1 MPSPTTQTATQTD
14 WYKVSN
20 VDDVAS
26 PALLVYPERVEEN
39 IRRMIRIA
47 GDVDRL
53 RPHMKTNKL
62 PEVIRMQMAQ
72 GIMKYKCAT
81 IAEAE
86 VAAMCAAADVLLAYQ
101 PVGPNVQRLVQL
113 VKKFPR
119 TKFSALVDDEGAILA
134 LSRAATAAGVT
145 LDLYL
150 DLDCG
155 MHRTGVAPGPKA
167 VELYR
172 RLSQSPGLHA
182 AGLHVYDGHIRDSDV
197 SRRAASCDEA
207 FSQLEAVRKQLVDS
221 GVAVPAI
228 VAGGT
233 PTFPIHAK
241 RAGVQCS
248 PGTSVFWDLGYET
261 LLPDMDFLPAVL
273 VLTRV
278 ISKPSASI
286 LCLDLGHKAIASEGP
301 HPRVELL
308 ELPDARAIGHSE
320 EHLTIETTRAAEFP
334 VGSPLYGIPWHI
346 CPTVALHQEAVV
358 VRDGRAAERWQVVA
372 RARMIT
378 I

>member
-1 MPSPTTQTATQTD
+1 MATPTTATAARTD

-20 VDDVAS
+20 VDDVSS

-39 IRRMIRIA
+39 IRRMIEIA
-47 GDVDRL
+47 GDVNRL

-86 VAAMCAAADVLLAYQ
+86 VAAACSVPDVMLAYQ
-101 PVGPNVQRLVQL
+101 PVGPNVRRLVHL
-113 VKKFPR
+113 VQKFPATR
-119 TKFSALVDDEGAILA
+119 FSALVDDAGAVKA
-134 LSRAATAAGVT
+134 LSQAASAAGVT
-145 LDLYL
+145 IDLFV

-155 MHRTGVAPGPKA
+155 MHRTGIAPGRDA
-167 VELYR
+167 VELYQLVAR
-172 RLSQSPGLHA
+172 SPGLRA

-197 SRRAASCDEA
+197 SRRAVACDQA
-207 FSQLEAVRKQLVDS
+207 FSQLEAVRQQLVDA
-221 GVAVPAI
+221 GVEVPVI

-233 PTFPIHAK
+233 PTFPIHAR
-241 RAGVQCS
+241 RAGVECS
-248 PGTSVFWDLGYET
+248 PGTSVFWDLGYDT

-278 ISKPSASI
+278 ISKPAANI

-301 HPRVELL
+301 HPRVEFL
-308 ELPDARAIGHSE
+308 ELPDARATGHSE
-320 EHLTIETTRAAEFP
+320 EHLTVETPRAAEYS
-334 VGSPLYGIPWHI
+334 VGTPLYGIPWHI

-358 VRDGRAAERWQVVA
+358 VRDGRAQERWQVVA
-372 RARMIT
+372 RARTIT
-378 I
+378 V

>member
-1 MPSPTTQTATQTD
+1 MATTTTETSSRTD
-14 WYKVSN
+14 WYKVTN

-26 PALLVYPERVEEN
+26 PALLIYPDRVEEN
-39 IRRMIRIA
+39 IRRMVRIA

-72 GIMKYKCAT
+72 GIRKYKCAT

-86 VAAMCAAADVLLAYQ
+86 VAASCSVPDVLLAYQ
-101 PVGPNVQRLVQL
+101 PVGPNVRRLVQL
-113 VKKFPR
+113 VKKFPSTR
-119 TKFSALVDDEGAILA
+119 FSALVDDAGAVEVLSQAA
-134 LSRAATAAGVT
+134 LAAGVV
-145 LDLYL
+145 LDLFV

-155 MHRTGVAPGPKA
+155 MHRTGIAPGPAA
-167 VELYR
+167 VALYQQVAR
-172 RLSQSPGLHA
+172 SPGLRA
-182 AGLHVYDGHIRDSDV
+182 AGLHVYDGHIRDSDLAV
-197 SRRAASCDEA
+197 RTTACDAAFA
-207 FSQLEAVRKQLVDS
+207 QLDAVRKQLVAS
-221 GVAVPAI
+221 GLEVPTV

-233 PTFPIHAK
+233 PTFPIHAR

-261 LLPDMDFLPAVL
+261 LLPDMEFLPAVL

-278 ISKPSASI
+278 ISKPSARV
-286 LCLDLGHKAIASEGP
+286 LCLDLGHKAIASESP

-308 ELPDARAIGHSE
+308 GLPDARAIGHSE
-320 EHLTIETTRAAEFP
+320 EHLTIETDRAGEYP
-334 VGSPLYGIPWHI
+334 VGSALYGIPWHI

-358 VRDGRAAERWQVVA
+358 IRNGRAEEHWQVVA
-372 RARMIT
+372 RARVIT
-378 I
+378 V

>member
-1 MPSPTTQTATQTD
+1 MSTTTTETSARTD

-26 PALLVYPERVEEN
+26 PALLIYPDRVEEN
-39 IRRMIRIA
+39 IRRMVRIA
-47 GDVDRL
+47 GGVDRL

-72 GIMKYKCAT
+72 GILKYKCAT

-86 VAAMCAAADVLLAYQ
+86 VAAACSVPDVLLAYQ
-101 PVGPNVQRLVQL
+101 PVGPNIQRLIHL
-113 VKKFPR
+113 VKKFPSTR
-119 TKFSALVDDEGAILA
+119 FSALVDDTGAVEA
-134 LSRAATAAGVT
+134 LSRAASVANVT
-145 LDLYL
+145 LDLFV

-155 MHRTGVAPGPKA
+155 MHRTGIAPGPGA
-167 VELYR
+167 IALYQQVAR
-172 RLSQSPGLHA
+172 SPGLRA
-182 AGLHVYDGHIRDSDV
+182 AGLHVYDGHIRDSDIA
-197 SRRAASCDEA
+197 SRTVACDAAFA
-207 FSQLEAVRKQLVDS
+207 QLDGIRQQLVAL
-221 GVAVPAI
+221 GLEVPTI

-241 RAGVQCS
+241 RPGVQCS

-261 LLPDMDFLPAVL
+261 LLPDLDFLPAVL

-278 ISKPSASI
+278 ISKPSARI
-286 LCLDLGHKAIASEGP
+286 LCLDLGHKAIASESP

-308 ELPDARAIGHSE
+308 GLSDARFIGHSE
-320 EHLTIETTRAAEFP
+320 EHLTIETDRAGDYP
-334 VGSPLYGIPWHI
+334 VGSALYGIPWHI

-358 VRDGRAAERWQVVA
+358 IRNGRAEEHWQVIA
-372 RARMIT
+372 RARSIT
-378 I
+378 V